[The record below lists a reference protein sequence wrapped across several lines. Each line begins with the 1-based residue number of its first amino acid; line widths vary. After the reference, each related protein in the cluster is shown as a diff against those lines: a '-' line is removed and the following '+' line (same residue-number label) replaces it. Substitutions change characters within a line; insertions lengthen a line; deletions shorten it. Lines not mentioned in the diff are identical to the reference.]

1 MHQEKISNTT
11 NCDLKM
17 SNSNMAKRKMPDT
30 MFNMTH
36 SPSAKTQVYSS
47 EYLDNQMLQP
57 AKSHR
62 VSHHTHTASLPVE
75 VPPMLNMIPQ
85 QPQQPMGGMTSSSS
99 MNNVY
104 TPFQNQH
111 LQLPL
116 QTQPAYSSFNPNFQ
130 NKHLKNVFNPS
141 QVPSTVTNS
150 SNHSKTFSLPV
161 TFDASNLVH
170 HQQLQPPVNNGFCGE
185 IPLPEGWE
193 MQKTPTGQVYYIK

>member
-1 MHQEKISNTT
+1 MSNSSTA
-11 NCDLKM
+11 NSDLKM
-17 SNSNMAKRKMPDT
+17 NSSNMSKRKMPDT

-47 EYLDNQMLQP
+47 EYLDNQLLQP

-62 VSHHTHTASLPVE
+62 MSHHTHTASLPVE
-75 VPPMLNMIPQ
+75 VPPMMNVMPQ
-85 QPQQPMGGMTSSSS
+85 QAQHPIVGMTSSSS

-104 TPFQNQH
+104 NPFPNQQPQPH
-111 LQLPL
+111 L
-116 QTQPAYSSFNPNFQ
+116 QTQQQAYTSYNPNFQ

-141 QVPSTVTNS
+141 QLPSTATNS
-150 SNHSKTFSLPV
+150 SNHCKTFSLPV
-161 TFDASNLVH
+161 TFPDTSSLVH